1 MPLYEFECGNCRKEF
16 ELLVPSAKWKG
27 AVCPHCGSNKL
38 SKKLSVFAS
47 HVAATGQSAAPPQ
60 QTVQKTF
67 RVRLPR
73 GRDRPVRGGAAGLPV
88 HGPRLRLLRSHP
100 PALSGAF
107 LPWFNTP
114 GP

>member
-47 HVAATGQSAAPPQ
+47 HVAATGQSAAPPPVCPS
-60 QTVQKTF
+60 T
-67 RVRLPR
+67 
-73 GRDRPVRGGAAGLPV
+73 GRACGCC
-88 HGPRLRLLRSHP
+88 GPTHRH
-100 PALSGAF
+100 
-107 LPWFNTP
+107 
-114 GP
+114 